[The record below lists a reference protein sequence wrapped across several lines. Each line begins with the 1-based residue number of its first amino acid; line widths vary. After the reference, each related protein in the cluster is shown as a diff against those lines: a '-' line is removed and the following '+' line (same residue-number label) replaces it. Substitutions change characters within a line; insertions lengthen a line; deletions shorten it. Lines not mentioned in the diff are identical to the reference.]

1 MQGSLLADS
10 SFYIS
15 RLKQG
20 KDPLAELAA
29 ISEEWE
35 VVTCGVVVVEVC
47 RGFKNERMRERFER
61 AFSTMIMIPATPKIW
76 RRAMELAWKLDR
88 EGKAMQ
94 VTDLVIATCAL
105 QVEATVLTLDSDFLR
120 VPSLDVVAEPPL

>member
-1 MQGSLLADS
+1 MQGSLLVDS
-10 SFYIS
+10 SFYIG
-15 RLKQG
+15 RLREG
-20 KDPLAELAA
+20 KDPLSELAA

-61 AFSTMIMIPATPKIW
+61 AFSTMIMIPTTPKIW
-76 RRAMELAWKLDR
+76 HRAMDLAWRLDR
-88 EGKAMQ
+88 EGKGMQ